1 MANQRATTH
10 DADQLSRAIHSCT
23 DYAHVT
29 VEARRGYLYVYADDE
44 DAVARLSPLGGGQYG
59 LSFHH
64 HTGRWEKTPFT
75 GDLVCLAGVLTN
87 EFGSHLQRWD
97 FHSGMSGSSH

>member
-1 MANQRATTH
+1 MANHRATTQ
-10 DADQLSRAIHSCT
+10 DADQLSRAIHSCPG
-23 DYAHVT
+23 YAHVT
-29 VEARRGYLYVYADDE
+29 VEARRGHLYVHADDDE
-44 DAVARLSPLGGGQYG
+44 AIARLTPMGGGRYG
-59 LSFHH
+59 LSFHR

-75 GDLVCLAGVLTN
+75 GDLVSLAGVLTN